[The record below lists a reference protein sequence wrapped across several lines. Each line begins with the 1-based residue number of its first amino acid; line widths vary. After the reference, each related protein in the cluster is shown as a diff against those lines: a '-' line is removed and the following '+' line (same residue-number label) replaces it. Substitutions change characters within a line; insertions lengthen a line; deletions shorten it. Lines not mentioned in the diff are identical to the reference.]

1 VHYGWARRGERPAA
15 WIGPRYKWRWVDGFV
30 QPETGETDVWS
41 AEHAD
46 SFTLEAILP
55 AFAACQK
62 GPVLLVLGQ
71 AGWPLS
77 GRVREAMPELSIT
90 LMGLP
95 TYSPE
100 LQPGEGLGPLGDAPP
115 ANRRVDSIDPLDATF
130 SEQSVRRTQQRERI
144 RSFTLYHWWPGGADH
159 EPDS

>member
-1 VHYGWARRGERPAA
+1 MHYGWAKRGERPAA
-15 WIGPRYKWRWVDGFV
+15 WIGSRYTWRWVYGFV

-46 SFTLEAILP
+46 SLTLEAILP
-55 AFAACQK
+55 AFAAYRK

-71 AGWPLS
+71 AGWLLS
-77 GRVREAMPELSIT
+77 GRVREAMPEVSIT
-90 LMGLP
+90 PMWLP
-95 TYSPE
+95 AYSPE
-100 LQPGEGLGPLGDAPP
+100 LQPAEGLGPLGDAPL
-115 ANRRVDSIDPLDATF
+115 ANRRFDSIDQLDATF

>member
-1 VHYGWARRGERPAA
+1 MHYVWAKRGERPAA
-15 WIGPRYKWRWVDGFV
+15 WIGSRYTWRQVYGFV

-46 SFTLEAILP
+46 SLTLEAILP
-55 AFAACQK
+55 AFAAYRK

-90 LMGLP
+90 PMWLP
-95 TYSPE
+95 AYSPE
-100 LQPGEGLGPLGDAPP
+100 LQPAEGLGPLLDTPL
-115 ANRRVDSIDPLDATF
+115 ANRRFDSIGQLDATF
-130 SEQSVRRTQQRERI
+130 SEQSVRRTQQREQI
-144 RSFTLYHWWPGGADH
+144 RSLKL
-159 EPDS
+159 